1 MDLKSSNTDAAF
13 PPIILM
19 LWEERPFGEQ
29 GMLAGVRSLGQS
41 RGRKVGRNT
50 YGIHKGQEMRQQERL
65 PRVFYSNAVKK
76 KTGDWI

>member
-41 RGRKVGRNT
+41 NKLGE
-50 YGIHKGQEMRQQERL
+50 KG
-65 PRVFYSNAVKK
+65 
-76 KTGDWI
+76 